1 MPHHDRE
8 IYLATFL
15 DGIRVVTTAQNVP
28 GPLAAAR
35 LRQAGAAVTKIEP
48 PSGDPFLALSPA
60 WHREMHV
67 GIAIENLDLKT
78 GEGQAR
84 LSSLLGEADVLLTSQ
99 RPSALARLNL
109 DPDTLRARFT
119 RLRVLRI
126 VGTVHDPEQP
136 GHDLTY
142 QAQAGLLGDDMP
154 RTLAADVMT
163 SERAFAGMLAL
174 LRLPGGS
181 VMDVGLVESVDPL
194 MAPLRHGLTSPGG
207 TLGGGVPRYGLYKAK
222 SGRIA
227 VAALEPHFERE
238 LYRHLELPVSSDP
251 SACFLE
257 RTAADWERWARE
269 RGLPIVEVPA
279 MPNGGRPSW

>member
-1 MPHHDRE
+1 M
-8 IYLATFL
+8 ATFL

-35 LRQAGAAVTKIEP
+35 LRQAGASVTKIEP
-48 PSGDPFLALSPA
+48 PSGDPFLELSSA
-60 WHREMHV
+60 WHAEMHA
-67 GIAIENLDLKT
+67 GIPIERLDLKT
-78 GEGQAR
+78 VDGQAR
-84 LSSLLGEADVLLTSQ
+84 LSALLTDADVLLTSQ

-109 DPDTLRARFT
+109 DLDTIGARFS

-126 VGTVHDPEQP
+126 VGTVRDPEQP

-142 QAQAGLLGDDMP
+142 QAQAGLLGDGVP

-181 VMDVGLVESVDPL
+181 VMDVGLVESLDPL
-194 MAPLRHGLTSPGG
+194 MAPLRHGLTAPGG
-207 TLGGGVPRYGLYKAK
+207 TLGGGAPRYGVYGAK

-238 LYRHLELPVSSDP
+238 LYRLLELPMNSDP
-251 SACFLE
+251 SSRFLE
-257 RTAADWERWARE
+257 RTAAEWERWARE
-269 RGLPIVEVPA
+269 RGLPIVEVLE
-279 MPNGGRPSW
+279 RIS